1 MGSPIPLLSCSAALI
16 YASRH
21 LKLSVRVA
29 RGVEA
34 GALLRPRRAGT
45 AGAALEPGCGPRI

>member
-45 AGAALEPGCGPRI
+45 AGAALEPGCRPRI